1 MNYLT
6 VIDDTL
12 HYSASAKPIEL
23 YVFLDPFCKDCW
35 SLQPL
40 LRKLQVEYDHYFT
53 LRIALRTPL
62 TTLNIPY
69 TSDVQVPN
77 PKTRSSACFPS
88 IAVKAAEFQGK
99 RSGFRYLSCLLEYS
113 FLKKRDVT
121 SFSVLVE
128 IAARINLDVD
138 EFISDFT
145 SEETLRALQIDL
157 FLGNEMEVDEA
168 PTFVFF
174 NSNIEDEGLKVSGR
188 YDYPIYEQILEELLG
203 GQLLPDVPP
212 SISSL
217 FNRFD
222 LLTTKEVAEIYHISE
237 KEAERELKKRQLKQ
251 QIERIPFQDRI
262 LWRKKQQ
269 NCSLI
274 KQYTI

>member
-23 YVFLDPFCKDCW
+23 YVFLDPYCKDCW

-40 LRKLQVEYDHYFT
+40 LRKMQIEYDHYFT
-53 LRIALRTPL
+53 LRIALKTPL
-62 TTLNIPY
+62 KTMSTPALPDPKDAKS
-69 TSDVQVPN
+69 TKRSN
-77 PKTRSSACFPS
+77 PCFPS

-99 RSGFRYLSCLLEYS
+99 RAGFRYLSCLLEYS
-113 FLKKRDVT
+113 FLKKRDVS

-138 EFISDFT
+138 EFIEDFT
-145 SEETLRALQIDL
+145 SEETLRALQVDI

-174 NSNIEDEGLKVSGR
+174 NSNIEDEGLKVSGL
-188 YDYPIYEQILEELLG
+188 YDYEIYEQILEELVG
-203 GQLLPDVPP
+203 VELLPDMPAT
-212 SISSL
+212 IDSL
-217 FNRFD
+217 FTRFD
-222 LLTTKEVAEIYHISE
+222 LLTTKEIAEMCHLAE
-237 KEAERELKKRQLKQ
+237 KEAERELKKRLLKQ
-251 QIERIPFQDRI
+251 EIERIPFQDRT
-262 LWRKKQQ
+262 LWRKKQP

-274 KQYTI
+274 K